1 MATRRNEYVDWL
13 CERLAPFGAIRARRM
28 FGAYGLY
35 SGELFFAIV
44 SDDVFYVKADSLS
57 VPDFERE
64 GLSPF
69 TYAMKD
75 GSPQSLRYYP
85 LPEAAMDDDVEFLRW
100 ARKGIEAALRSPR
113 KTNPPIG

>member
-13 CERLAPFGAIRARRM
+13 CERLAPLGGIRVRRM

-44 SDDVFYVKADSLS
+44 SDDVFYVKADALS
-57 VPDFERE
+57 VAEFERE
-64 GLSPF
+64 GLEPF

-75 GSPQSLRYYP
+75 GSLQSLRYYP
-85 LPEAAMDDDVEFLRW
+85 LPESAIDDDLEFLRW

-113 KTNPPIG
+113 KTTPPKG